1 MSLLRLCHAGRPK
14 TFAFTSS
21 ISTCMGAAPFSPNTP
36 SLTIPESP
44 IGSDPSIA
52 LSTGYAQSK
61 YISESSS
68 LSITPLSYLLNL
80 SSVICSQLKLTIN
93 PVERITQ
100 TASSLLSFPIKLLRV
115 GQLSG
120 HTQTGHWSTDE
131 MWPIMFATSFHP
143 SMNALPLFPERKVD
157 WIPVDIAAATIT
169 DILLSD
175 VERIQDVDATE
186 VNENAQELYNVHN
199 IVNPHSIPWSSLI
212 AMLQSQRQN
221 NITTNSSPPQL
232 LQEISM
238 KEWTRRLVALSTSPS
253 PSPSPAPS
261 PSLST
266 SPSSLPQTQPIPG
279 LRLLQFFEDMAAAEG
294 DGKGEASK
302 VFETGKTRRIS
313 EALRG
318 CEGFKEEWVRA
329 NLEVWR
335 DSGFLSL

>member
-1 MSLLRLCHAGRPK
+1 
-14 TFAFTSS
+14 
-21 ISTCMGAAPFSPNTP
+21 
-36 SLTIPESP
+36 
-44 IGSDPSIA
+44 
-52 LSTGYAQSK
+52 
-61 YISESSS
+61 
-68 LSITPLSYLLNL
+68 
-80 SSVICSQLKLTIN
+80 
-93 PVERITQ
+93 
-100 TASSLLSFPIKLLRV
+100 
-115 GQLSG
+115 
-120 HTQTGHWSTDE
+120 

-143 SMNALPLFPERKVD
+143 SMNALPLFPSKKVD

-175 VERIQDVDATE
+175 AGRIQNVDATE

-221 NITTNSSPPQL
+221 TITTNSSPPQL

-253 PSPSPAPS
+253 PAPS
-261 PSLST
+261 PS
-266 SPSSLPQTQPIPG
+266 SPPQTQPIPG

-302 VFETGKTRRIS
+302 VFETGKTRGIS

-318 CEGFKEEWVRA
+318 CEGLKEEWVRA